1 MDGRYN
7 SCQCVP
13 VPAVIIRGVEEEEE
27 EEEDCLC
34 VSPLYGEYLVTDNGA
49 FT

>member
-1 MDGRYN
+1 MYGRY
-7 SCQCVP
+7 SSFQCVP
-13 VPAVIIRGVEEEEE
+13 VPAVIIRGVEE

-49 FT
+49 FAFT

>member
-1 MDGRYN
+1 MDGGYN

-13 VPAVIIRGVEEEEE
+13 VPAVIIRGVEEE